1 MSKIQERLNSL
12 RPYVVG
18 IRYLQGIQL
27 VDAIL
32 KDGWKIPSSEIIRV
46 EPADDV
52 PNYYMFFSD
61 DEAIDIDD
69 LLNYVQEVINHN
81 LEREAKH
88 KLLKEKVD
96 ELKVLFKNNGLNKL
110 IKLKFSFEE
119 PNLVPSL
126 SDMDDFDEEDSLDYA
141 DETFDEEVV
150 AKREPQKIVNETEIY
165 KPIKKTNEQ
174 TTKFNDIDLPPKGE
188 KIEVETFDEPDIV
201 CKCGPNDICPICAD
215 SKGM

>member
-32 KDGWKIPSSEIIRV
+32 KEGWKIPSSEIIRV

-96 ELKVLFKNNGLNKL
+96 ELKVLFKNNNLNKL
-110 IKLKFSFEE
+110 TKLKFSFDE

-126 SDMDDFDEEDSLDYA
+126 SDMDDFDEEDMLDYS
-141 DETFDEEVV
+141 DETFTEEVIIKKEEQRV
-150 AKREPQKIVNETEIY
+150 VSESEIY
-165 KPIKKTNEQ
+165 KPVKPQNKETA
-174 TTKFNDIDLPPKGE
+174 KFNDIDLPPKGE
-188 KIEVETFDEPDIV
+188 KIEVEVFDEPEVI
-201 CKCGPNDICPICAD
+201 CKCGPDEVCPICIE